1 MMMLVMTALLTGA
14 LLGLRFKAFI
24 LVPAVV
30 IGSATVLIVGIAR
43 SDSIWP
49 TLLATVLAITALQ
62 VGYLSGAV
70 VHFSI
75 AKARGREDSA
85 RSIAAAQR
93 ATF

>member
-1 MMMLVMTALLTGA
+1 MMALLIGA
-14 LLGLRFKAFI
+14 LLGLRFRVFI

-30 IGSATVLIVGIAR
+30 IGSATILSVGIAR

-75 AKARGREDSA
+75 AKARGRKNSA
-85 RSIAAAQR
+85 TTIAVAQR
-93 ATF
+93 VPF

>member
-1 MMMLVMTALLTGA
+1 MMLVMTALLTGA

-49 TLLATVLAITALQ
+49 TLLAAVLVITALQ
-62 VGYLSGAV
+62 MGYLSGAV

-75 AKARGREDSA
+75 AKTRARKDSA
-85 RSIAAAQR
+85 ATIAVVQR
-93 ATF
+93 APF

>member
-1 MMMLVMTALLTGA
+1 MMLVMTALLTGA

-49 TLLATVLAITALQ
+49 TLLAAALAVTALQ
-62 VGYLSGAV
+62 MGYLCGAV

-75 AKARGREDSA
+75 AKTRARKGSA
-85 RSIAAAQR
+85 ATIAVVQR
-93 ATF
+93 APF

>member
-1 MMMLVMTALLTGA
+1 MMTIAMIALLIGA
-14 LLGLRFKAFI
+14 LLGLRFRVFI
-24 LVPAVV
+24 LVPAIVLA
-30 IGSATVLIVGIAR
+30 SATILSVGMAR
-43 SDSIWP
+43 SDSTWP

-75 AKARGREDSA
+75 AKVRGREDSA

>member
-1 MMMLVMTALLTGA
+1 MMTIAMIALLIGA
-14 LLGLRFKAFI
+14 LLGLRFRVFI
-24 LVPAVV
+24 LVPAIV
-30 IGSATVLIVGIAR
+30 IGSATILSVGIAR

-49 TLLATVLAITALQ
+49 TLLATALAITALQ

-75 AKARGREDSA
+75 AKARSREDSA
-85 RSIAAAQR
+85 RTIAAAQR